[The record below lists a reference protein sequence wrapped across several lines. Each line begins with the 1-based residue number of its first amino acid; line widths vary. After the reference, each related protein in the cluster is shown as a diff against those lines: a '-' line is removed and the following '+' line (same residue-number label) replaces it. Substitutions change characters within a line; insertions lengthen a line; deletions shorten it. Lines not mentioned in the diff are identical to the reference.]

1 MGQVTWLK
9 CPGHCVLT
17 ISVVYRLLQVKM
29 DHRGLFNR
37 PDNLINQGTAIIL
50 LHQAKFQVH
59 SYTVYSLDTIHS
71 YMTVKNYII
80 HFFFWSN
87 PHTVCDILKYI
98 LSIYGAFKDI
108 QPNSKL
114 NYFDADFQF
123 WYIAF
128 IEHFFKNLF
137 SFYNYLPKFFI
148 RWDNSYII
156 IEVWSKATFLY
167 FPRVLHLSD
176 WDPTGNQVFLVKI
189 WFEIC
194 L

>member
-80 HFFFWSN
+80 HFFSDLTHIQYVTYLNTFCQFMGLLKTFSQIQSW
-87 PHTVCDILKYI
+87 TILTLIFNSGTLHLLNISLK
-98 LSIYGAFKDI
+98 IY
-108 QPNSKL
+108 S
-114 NYFDADFQF
+114 
-123 WYIAF
+123 
-128 IEHFFKNLF
+128 LF
-137 SFYNYLPKFFI
+137 
-148 RWDNSYII
+148 II
-156 IEVWSKATFLY
+156 ICLSFL
-167 FPRVLHLSD
+167 
-176 WDPTGNQVFLVKI
+176 
-189 WFEIC
+189 
-194 L
+194 